1 MGIFDFISKRSE
13 EEAQAAAAA
22 AAAAKEAELNRKV
35 NQLLEI
41 IRSEGIA
48 CGGYTSLDQDPTIM
62 TACERIAE
70 LIGLISWH
78 LMENTDNGDQRIRN
92 ELSRKIDINPNS
104 WMTRQTFFEAI
115 AMNLLIYG
123 DGNCVVRPHTEN
135 GYLRD
140 LEVIPAD
147 RVSFM
152 SDEINGYG
160 YWIYI
165 DGIRYDPRDLL
176 HFRLTPDKQYPW
188 KGRGIRVSIKEVA
201 DNLKQAATT
210 ENAFLSQE
218 WKPSVIV
225 KVQAMGEQFQD
236 PAKREKIADDYLK
249 TNKAGQPW
257 IIPAE
262 QMDITTLKPL
272 TLQDLA
278 ISDTVKLNKSTA
290 AAIVGVPNFL
300 VGIGEFKKDEFNN
313 FIQTRVR
320 TIVEN
325 IQQTLTAALIQS
337 PRWYIKGN
345 IWALLDW
352 DLATITQVF
361 TAMGDRGWVSGNEAR
376 DRINLE
382 PREGLDELKVLEN
395 YIPADM
401 SGNQSKLTGG
411 NDNA

>member
-1 MGIFDFISKRSE
+1 MGIFNFVSKRSNE
-13 EEAQAAAAA
+13 ESQAAAAA
-22 AAAAKEAELNRKV
+22 AANEAELKRKV

-41 IRSEGIA
+41 IRSEGIS

-70 LIGLISWH
+70 LIGLVSWH

-115 AMNLLIYG
+115 AMNLLLYG
-123 DGNCVVRPHTEN
+123 DGNCVVRPHTED

-152 SDEINGYG
+152 EDQINGYG
-160 YWIYI
+160 YWILI

-188 KGRGIRVSIKEVA
+188 KGRGIRVSINEVA
-201 DNLKQAATT
+201 NNLKQASST

-225 KVQAMGEQFQD
+225 KVQAMGEEFAT
-236 PAKREKIADDYLK
+236 PEGREKIADDYLK
-249 TNKAGQPW
+249 TNKAGEPW
-257 IIPAE
+257 IVPAE
-262 QMDITTLKPL
+262 QMDISTLKPL

-278 ISDTVKLNKSTA
+278 IADTVKLNKATA

-300 VGIGEFKKDEFNN
+300 VGIGDFKKDEFNN

-320 TIVEN
+320 TIVEG
-325 IQQTLTAALIQS
+325 IQQTLTAALITS

-352 DLATITQVF
+352 DLSTITQVF
-361 TAMGDRGWVSGNEAR
+361 TAMGDRGWVTGNEAR

-382 PREGLDELKVLEN
+382 PKEGLDELKVLEN
-395 YIPADM
+395 YIPASM

-411 NDNA
+411 NDDE

>member
-1 MGIFDFISKRSE
+1 MGIFNFVSKRSNE
-13 EEAQAAAAA
+13 ESQAAAAA
-22 AAAAKEAELNRKV
+22 NEAELKRKV

-41 IRSEGIA
+41 IRSEGIS

-70 LIGLISWH
+70 LIGLVSWH

-115 AMNLLIYG
+115 AMNLLLYG
-123 DGNCVVRPHTEN
+123 DGNCVVRPHTED

-152 SDEINGYG
+152 PDVLNGYG
-160 YWIYI
+160 YWILI

-176 HFRLTPDKQYPW
+176 HFRLTPDKEYPW

-201 DNLKQAATT
+201 NNLKQASST

-225 KVQAMGEQFQD
+225 KVQAMGEEFAT
-236 PAKREKIADDYLK
+236 PEGREKIADDYLK
-249 TNKAGQPW
+249 TNKAGEPW
-257 IIPAE
+257 IVPAE
-262 QMDITTLKPL
+262 QMDISTLKPL

-278 ISDTVKLNKSTA
+278 IADTVKLNKATA

-300 VGIGEFKKDEFNN
+300 VGIGDFKKDEFNN

-325 IQQTLTAALIQS
+325 IQQTLTAALITS

-352 DLATITQVF
+352 DLSTITQVF
-361 TAMGDRGWVSGNEAR
+361 TAMGDRGWVTGNEAR

-382 PREGLDELKVLEN
+382 PKEGLDELKVLEN
-395 YIPADM
+395 YIPASM

-411 NDNA
+411 TDDE

>member
-1 MGIFDFISKRSE
+1 MGIFNFVSKRSNE
-13 EEAQAAAAA
+13 ESQAAAVAA
-22 AAAAKEAELNRKV
+22 ANEAELKRKV

-41 IRSEGIA
+41 IRSEGIS

-70 LIGLISWH
+70 LIGLVSWH

-115 AMNLLIYG
+115 AMNLLLYG
-123 DGNCVVRPHTEN
+123 DGNCVVRPHTED

-140 LEVIPAD
+140 LEVIPAN

-152 SDEINGYG
+152 PDQLNGYG
-160 YWIYI
+160 YWIFI

-176 HFRLTPDKQYPW
+176 HFRLTPDKEYPW

-201 DNLKQAATT
+201 NNLKQASST

-225 KVQAMGEQFQD
+225 KVQAMGEEFQT
-236 PAKREKIADDYLK
+236 PEGRSQIADDYLK
-249 TNKAGQPW
+249 TNKAGEPW

-278 ISDTVKLNKSTA
+278 ISDTVKLNKATA

-300 VGIGEFKKDEFNN
+300 VGIGDFKKDEFNN

-325 IQQTLTAALIQS
+325 IQQTLTAALITS

-361 TAMGDRGWVSGNEAR
+361 TAMGDRGWVTGNEAR

-382 PREGLDELKVLEN
+382 PKEGLDELKVLEN
-395 YIPADM
+395 YIPASM

-411 NDNA
+411 NDDE